1 MIKEKDDMRKAEIM
15 GIHEDLTSRNRTIKE
30 IDEKMLSMKQRAG
43 KVAADY
49 L

>member
-1 MIKEKDDMRKAEIM
+1 M
-15 GIHEDLTSRNRTIKE
+15 GIHEDLTLRNRSIKE
-30 IDEKMLSMKQRAG
+30 IDDKMLSMKQRAS